1 MGISKVFNWFLV
13 RPTATRKQPRIF
25 QRHPCYQLAL
35 IIALTTS
42 CTGAPTME
50 TTTSTAEN
58 LAELAIENFQSNLM
72 RNNSPNTPNKDEMG
86 DILRRNEVF
95 GQLTGSPPEFVE
107 SKICEGFTI
116 SDLLNT
122 SPAGRRKNDEL
133 WQDLTTLAS
142 ADYPDVFYTITLSAL
157 ADVDTSQV
165 ENNAT
170 RLADI
175 FYLAPDKHCT
185 GKIGVGI
192 GSSSRTD
199 DFTTAY
205 FPDDFKE
212 TAGVR
217 IFNYVQGSDGS
228 GRFART
234 VSLMILEPAKS
245 AVVIVVTAFNLRSST
260 SSVTTDNM
268 LDETSRIG
276 RDIKAL
282 WVAKI
287 ESDPDWLAINS

>member
-1 MGISKVFNWFLV
+1 MGISNANN
-13 RPTATRKQPRIF
+13 RSEAHGAIHPTATQGRSRLLW
-25 QRHPCYQLAL
+25 RHQCYQLTLIVAL
-35 IIALTTS
+35 LTS
-42 CTGAPTME
+42 CTGA
-50 TTTSTAEN
+50 TSKEN
-58 LAELAIENFQSNLM
+58 LTELAIGNFQSNLM
-72 RNNSPNTPNKDEMG
+72 RNNSPNTPDKDEMG

-116 SDLLNT
+116 SDLLTT
-122 SPAGRRKNDEL
+122 SPTGRRKNDEL

-170 RLADI
+170 RLADL
-175 FYLAPDKHCT
+175 FFLAPDKRCT
-185 GKIGVGI
+185 GRVGVGI
-192 GSSSRTD
+192 DDGGGFPRTTN
-199 DFTTAY
+199 FTTGY

-212 TAGVR
+212 TVGVE
-217 IFNYVQGSDGS
+217 IFNYVQGGDGNE
-228 GRFART
+228 RFART

-245 AVVIVVTAFNLRSST
+245 AVAVVVTAYNLLRN
-260 SSVTTDNM
+260 SSVTKDDM

-282 WVAKI
+282 WLTKI
-287 ESDPDWLAINS
+287 ESDPDWVTILG